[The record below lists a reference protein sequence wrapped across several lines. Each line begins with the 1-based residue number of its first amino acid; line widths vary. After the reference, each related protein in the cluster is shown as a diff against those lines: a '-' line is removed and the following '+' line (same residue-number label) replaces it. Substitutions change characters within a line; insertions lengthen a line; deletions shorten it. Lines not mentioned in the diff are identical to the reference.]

1 MSFLFITC
9 ILLVFII
16 KPIDSF
22 GQQEI
27 IRLSRGQTLYV
38 PVYSQIYYGDRE
50 RPYWL
55 AVTVS
60 IRNTD
65 QTYPITIIR
74 ADYYG
79 TKGELLKR
87 YIDEVKLGDVTNF
100 GNSSLTIHF
109 NKITPRWV
117 LQDRYGIPVIKNL
130 TPELLTVGHSSE
142 VHGNAN
148 LRTQWRELSQKGIVH
163 SLFGRS

>member
-1 MSFLFITC
+1 MNIRRPMSFLFITC

-87 YIDEVKLGDVTNF
+87 YIDSPLKL
-100 GNSSLTIHF
+100 
-109 NKITPRWV
+109 
-117 LQDRYGIPVIKNL
+117 
-130 TPELLTVGHSSE
+130 
-142 VHGNAN
+142 NAN
-148 LRTQWRELSQKGIVH
+148 TSTRFVVKESEDKGGSGANFIVVWVSENAVNPPIIESIMIGTLYQRGISFTSRGQAILEH
-163 SLFGRS
+163 GAKP